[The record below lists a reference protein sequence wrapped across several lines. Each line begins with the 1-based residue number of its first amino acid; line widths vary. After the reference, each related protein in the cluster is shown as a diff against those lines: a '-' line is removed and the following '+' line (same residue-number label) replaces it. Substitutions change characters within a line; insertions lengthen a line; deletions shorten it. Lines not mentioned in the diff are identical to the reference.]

1 MIKLTLFNNS
11 DIIVNAELIELV
23 EHTPDTLISLT
34 TGKKIMVKESVDDVV
49 RRIVTY
55 RRLIEK
61 KNKILSGR
69 VSRTLRSS
77 ASNKSNTWT

>member
-1 MIKLTLFNNS
+1 MIKLTLYNNS
-11 DIIVNAELIELV
+11 DIVLNADLIELV

-49 RRIVTY
+49 NRIVTY

-69 VSRTLRSS
+69 ISRAMRTSLRNK
-77 ASNKSNTWT
+77 AS